1 MDYAKESK
9 YMLDGQNIV
18 VDQLAKI
25 IEAIQIGRTTGSLIV
40 TRGEGASY
48 EVGTLVFLKGK
59 MVHGR
64 VGRREDRE
72 AFNWL
77 STWGRCR
84 YTFVLSITSDTAAE
98 SLLGGDPSTF
108 IAAMDEEKVTGPLRA
123 NTTAKLR
130 DSSAPGMLPE
140 ETAVPYRSK
149 PMEYGLRLIEE
160 KGLSRTHRRLFLLVN
175 GERKIVDFKRLL
187 KLGEF
192 EVHSVLYELQNLGII
207 SIPSPLSF

>member
-1 MDYAKESK
+1 
-9 YMLDGQNIV
+9 
-18 VDQLAKI
+18 
-25 IEAIQIGRTTGSLIV
+25 
-40 TRGEGASY
+40 
-48 EVGTLVFLKGK
+48 
-59 MVHGR
+59 
-64 VGRREDRE
+64 
-72 AFNWL
+72 
-77 STWGRCR
+77 
-84 YTFVLSITSDTAAE
+84 
-98 SLLGGDPSTF
+98 
-108 IAAMDEEKVTGPLRA
+108 MDEEKVTGPLRA

>member
-1 MDYAKESK
+1 
-9 YMLDGQNIV
+9 MLDGQNIV

-25 IEAIQIGRTTGSLIV
+25 IEAIQIGRTTGSLVV

-48 EVGTLVFLKGK
+48 ETGTLVFLKGK
-59 MVHGR
+59 MVRGKA
-64 VGRREDRE
+64 GRREDRE

-108 IAAMDEEKVTGPLRA
+108 IAAMDGEKVTGPLKEKE
-123 NTTAKLR
+123 TTTTPKAR
-130 DSSAPGMLPE
+130 DSSASGVLSDS
-140 ETAVPYRSK
+140 VPYRSK
-149 PMEYGLRLIEE
+149 PLEYGMRLIEE
-160 KGLSRTHRRLFLLVN
+160 KNLSRTHRHLFLLIN
-175 GERKIVDFKRLL
+175 GERKVVDFKRLL

-192 EVHSVLYELQNLGII
+192 EVLSVLYELQDMGII